1 MLLIVFYILTLFIV
15 FGVTYWLRKHLLDV
29 FVKNNNENK
38 SLEIIDCVLLRDS
51 GCEIDKIIR
60 MLEEEEVTIN
70 TINL

>member
-1 MLLIVFYILTLFIV
+1 LLLIVFYILTLFIV